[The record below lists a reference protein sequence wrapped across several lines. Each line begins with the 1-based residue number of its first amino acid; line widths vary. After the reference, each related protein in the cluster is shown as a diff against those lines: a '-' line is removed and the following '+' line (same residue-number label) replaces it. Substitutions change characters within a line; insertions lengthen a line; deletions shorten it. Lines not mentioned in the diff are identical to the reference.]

1 VTDEGTPTGR
11 RRQWAWLGEG
21 NIEVAKG
28 HNLKLTYEQY
38 DPNADVREDHR
49 ERYSAVWEYVPF
61 QFTQFRAGVR
71 KNNGIPQNNAQNATE
86 LFMQWHAFF

>member
-1 VTDEGTPTGR
+1 MIVQAAAFAVTFNADLITRVVNDPN
-11 RRQWAWLGEG
+11 A
-21 NIEVAKG
+21 
-28 HNLKLTYEQY
+28 TYY
-38 DPNADVREDHR
+38 DPNADVREDQR

-86 LFMQWHAFF
+86 LFAQWHAFF